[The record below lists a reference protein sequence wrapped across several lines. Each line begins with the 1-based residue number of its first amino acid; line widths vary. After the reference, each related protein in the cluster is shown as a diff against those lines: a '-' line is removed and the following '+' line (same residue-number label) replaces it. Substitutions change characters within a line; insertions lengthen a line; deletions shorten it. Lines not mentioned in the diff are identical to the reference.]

1 MKSFAKADG
10 KNNVNLKEQVKTRR
24 KSVGLEVKLP
34 ANVILDGD
42 LKQREKHI
50 AAIVEILNKKEYIR
64 SVGTHLILYLM
75 VKIGMLKTCWSI
87 EK

>member
-1 MKSFAKADG
+1 
-10 KNNVNLKEQVKTRR
+10 
-24 KSVGLEVKLP
+24 LP

-50 AAIVEILNKKEYIR
+50 AAIVEILNKKEYIDLL
-64 SVGTHLILYLM
+64 VLYLILYLM